1 MRRSFV
7 CSQSF
12 DTTVD
17 VGILLVCCGSCQE
30 LCLTPM
36 QHVLTLTMGV
46 QLSKLAMSMH
56 EDACRWQ
63 CWSVTITCMAISSR
77 RWAELRLRG
86 RVRAWTEACRVRTR
100 ASRENPLQREA
111 KREIASGQIVLLCAF
126 SEAVSSRSNEEYKD
140 S

>member
-1 MRRSFV
+1 M
-7 CSQSF
+7 CSQSI

-17 VGILLVCCGSCQE
+17 VGILLVCFGSCQE

-46 QLSKLAMSMH
+46 QLSKLVMSMH

-77 RWAELRLRG
+77 RWAELRVRG
-86 RVRAWTEACRVRTR
+86 RVRAWTEACRVRASRR
-100 ASRENPLQREA
+100 AKSSRENLLQRGA
-111 KREIASGQIVLLCAF
+111 KRDIASGQTVLLYAS
-126 SEAVSSRSNEEYKD
+126 SEVV
-140 S
+140 